1 MLVDEATSCVDG
13 ETDALIQD
21 ALRTQFHNC
30 TMLVVAHRLQT
41 IMDAD
46 LIVVLDAGCVVETG
60 AEPDRLNF
68 RTSLSFRYVHQQAT
82 AISKAVWV
90 FPFCCEMMWHLNQ

>member
-1 MLVDEATSCVDG
+1 VLVDEATSCVDG

-60 AEPDRLNF
+60 HPAALCADPTSRFAQMAARSPAEVGGEQSHKASML
-68 RTSLSFRYVHQQAT
+68 SL
-82 AISKAVWV
+82 
-90 FPFCCEMMWHLNQ
+90 